1 MNEDQELKKIM
12 ELSNAIKIIK
22 NSSQKLNSD

>member
-22 NSSQKLNSD
+22 NSYQKLNSD